1 MKVTF
6 DVDLEKLRY
15 SLVGDGY
22 TLKDVLP
29 MPNAKLID
37 ILRDRVNDYIEAE
50 YYRGKQLGL
59 FCDED
64 DRNM

>member
-1 MKVTF
+1 MNVTL
-6 DVDLEKLRY
+6 DVDLEKFRY

-22 TLKDVLP
+22 TLENVLH

-37 ILRDRVNDYIEAE
+37 ILRDRINDYIEAE

-59 FCDED
+59 FCTED
-64 DRNM
+64 DRNF

>member
-6 DVDLEKLRY
+6 DVDLEKFRY

-22 TLKDVLP
+22 TLKNVLH
-29 MPNAKLID
+29 MSNTKLID
-37 ILRDRVNDYIEAE
+37 ILCDRVNDHIETE
-50 YYRGKQLGL
+50 YYRGKRLGL

-64 DRNM
+64 DRNF

>member
-6 DVDLEKLRY
+6 DVDLEKFRY

-22 TLKDVLP
+22 TLKNVLP
-29 MPNAKLID
+29 MSNTKLID
-37 ILRDRVNDYIEAE
+37 ILQDRVNDHIETE
-50 YYRGKQLGL
+50 YYRGKRLGL

-64 DRNM
+64 DRNF

>member
-6 DVDLEKLRY
+6 DVDLEKFRY

-22 TLKDVLP
+22 TLKNVLP
-29 MPNAKLID
+29 MSNTKLID

-50 YYRGKQLGL
+50 YYRGKRLGL

-64 DRNM
+64 DRNI

>member
-6 DVDLEKLRY
+6 DVDLEKFRY

-22 TLKDVLP
+22 TLKNVLS
-29 MPNAKLID
+29 MSNAKLID
-37 ILRDRVNDYIEAE
+37 ILCNRVNDHIETE
-50 YYRGKQLGL
+50 YYRGKRLGL

-64 DRNM
+64 DRNF

>member
-6 DVDLEKLRY
+6 DVDLEKFRY

-22 TLKDVLP
+22 TLKNVLP
-29 MPNAKLID
+29 MSNAKLIV
-37 ILRDRVNDYIEAE
+37 ILCNRVNDHIEAE
-50 YYRGKQLGL
+50 YYRGMRLGL

-64 DRNM
+64 DRNF

>member
-6 DVDLEKLRY
+6 DVDLEKFRY

-22 TLKDVLP
+22 TLKNVLP
-29 MPNAKLID
+29 MSNAKLID
-37 ILRDRVNDYIEAE
+37 ILQDRVNDHIEAE
-50 YYRGKQLGL
+50 YYRGRRLGL

-64 DRNM
+64 DRNF